1 MTEPNLATATAAA
14 VTARQLVRQP
24 AGNEARAEGGA
35 GEGDPAANF
44 DRVMADVSARH
55 EARPGQ
61 DTDRGSGADDD
72 DRPLAADPAPEADD
86 AARVETVIAA
96 EAAFAALPAVTAPAA
111 PPALQATDA
120 AAPKA
125 VGEHGPR
132 MQAPTVNASA
142 PPTQPIDT
150 APQAQAS
157 KAPPRGAAPTRPFSE
172 PSAHDAGAR
181 EPGAAAAPLPQWA
194 ALEKVEDAAAR
205 HFARGPIDAAAAR
218 ADTSAVAAN
227 PAIAPAAIHAIAHA
241 RVATPV
247 LNAGFAE
254 EFANRVVFLA
264 GQRVQSAEV
273 ALTPADLGPVSVSIE
288 VRGHEASVVF
298 GAAHATTR
306 AALEDA
312 LPRLREMFAGS
323 GLQLT
328 NAQVGE
334 HGRRDFAR
342 PQRGAVDA
350 ARPLDSAVRAPDLLH
365 PMRQVRSDRLIDIVV

>member
-1 MTEPNLATATAAA
+1 MTEANLATATAAT
-14 VTARQLVRQP
+14 VTTRPFVREP
-24 AGNEARAEGGA
+24 AGPEARA
-35 GEGDPAANF
+35 EGDPAANF
-44 DRVMADVSARH
+44 ERVMADVSARH

-61 DTDRGSGADDD
+61 DTDRGSGAGDD

-86 AARVETVIAA
+86 AARVDTVIAA
-96 EAAFAALPAVTAPAA
+96 EAAFAASPAA
-111 PPALQATDA
+111 TALQATDA
-120 AAPKA
+120 AAPKE

-142 PPTQPIDT
+142 PP
-150 APQAQAS
+150 
-157 KAPPRGAAPTRPFSE
+157 RGAAPTRPVTE

-194 ALEKVEDAAAR
+194 ALEKVEDAAGR
-205 HFARGPIDAAAAR
+205 HFARGPIDGAAAR

-254 EFANRVVFLA
+254 ELANRVVFLA
-264 GQRVQSAEV
+264 GQRVHSAEV

-334 HGRRDFAR
+334 HGRRDLAR